1 METVGLNRNFWC
13 DKRVLV
19 SGHTGF
25 KGGWLSVWLELLGAK
40 VTGYSLA
47 PSEVSEFYKKA
58 FDGSYIGSEVYADLN
73 DYKKLR
79 EVIEAAD
86 PEVIFHLAAQPLVR
100 ESYNNP
106 RYTFETNVM
115 GVVNLFEA
123 VRQAGATPVIVNATT
138 DKVYKNNEWIWAY
151 RENDLLGGSDPYSA
165 SKACS
170 ELVTECFSKAFF
182 EDMGIN
188 LATVRAGN
196 VIGGGDMSWDR
207 LIPDYFRALIEN
219 RKLKIRNPGA
229 TRPWQYVL
237 EPIFGYLLL
246 AEKLA
251 GDTGNDWVG
260 PWNFGP
266 LGNPLSV
273 SDLLSLLENITGVA
287 LSELG
292 DRAYV
297 HEASDLRL
305 DSTKSRELLDWEPK
319 LDIETSLR
327 WTVDWFNRS
336 RGSDDMY
343 AFSVAQISNYMRDG

>member
-1 METVGLNRNFWC
+1 MGLNKNFWR
-13 DKRVLV
+13 DKRVIV

-25 KGGWLSVWLELLGAK
+25 KGGWLSVWLEQLGAK

-47 PSEVSEFYKKA
+47 PSGASEFYKKA
-58 FDGSYIGSEVYADLN
+58 FDGSYIGKEVYADLN
-73 DYKKLR
+73 DFKILS
-79 EVIEAAD
+79 EFIESAD
-86 PEVIFHLAAQPLVR
+86 PEIIFHLAAQPLVR

-123 VRQAGATPVIVNATT
+123 VRQAGITPAIVNVTT

-151 RENDLLGGSDPYSA
+151 RENDLLGGRDPYSA

-170 ELVTECFSKAFF
+170 ELVTECYTQAYFNYT
-182 EDMGIN
+182 GIN
-188 LATVRAGN
+188 VATVRAGN
-196 VIGGGDMSWDR
+196 VIGGGDMSCDR
-207 LIPDYFRALIEN
+207 LLPDYFRAFIEN
-219 RKLKIRNPGA
+219 RKLEIRNPNA
-229 TRPWQYVL
+229 TRPWQHVL
-237 EPIFGYLLL
+237 EPISGYLLL

-266 LGNPLSV
+266 SRNALSV
-273 SDLLSLLENITGVA
+273 SNLMNLLENITGVA
-287 LSELG
+287 LSKFC
-292 DRAYV
+292 DHQDI
-297 HEASDLRL
+297 HEASDLML
-305 DSTKSRELLDWEPK
+305 DSTKSCELLGWKPR

-336 RGSDDMY
+336 RVSDDMY
-343 AFSVAQISNYMRDG
+343 AFSVAQISKYMRDG